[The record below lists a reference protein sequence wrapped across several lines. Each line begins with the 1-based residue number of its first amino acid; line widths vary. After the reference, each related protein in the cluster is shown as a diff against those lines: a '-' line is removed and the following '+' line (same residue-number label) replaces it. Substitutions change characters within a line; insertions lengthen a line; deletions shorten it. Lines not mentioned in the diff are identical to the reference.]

1 MKPVAASVLLQ
12 TDERTNRFDKF
23 FFFKSA
29 LLPVEVEKEKL

>member
-1 MKPVAASVLLQ
+1 LLQ
-12 TDERTNRFDKF
+12 TDEHTNRFDK